1 MEAILLFVI
10 MIILSSYLA
19 YREVLITKER
29 EAWTKERGELLN
41 RIMSRDYTEYA
52 TLSGEAPVSE
62 EKEEAEEPDEVLG
75 ADY

>member
-1 MEAILLFVI
+1 MEALLLFVI
-10 MIILSSYLA
+10 MIILLTYLA

-29 EAWTKERGELLN
+29 EAWSKERGELLN

-52 TLSGEAPVSE
+52 TLSGEASVSE

-75 ADY
+75 AEY